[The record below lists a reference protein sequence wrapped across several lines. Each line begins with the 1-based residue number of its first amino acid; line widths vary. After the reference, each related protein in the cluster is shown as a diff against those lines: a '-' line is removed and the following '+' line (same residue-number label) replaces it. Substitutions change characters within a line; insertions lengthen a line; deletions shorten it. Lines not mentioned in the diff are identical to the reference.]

1 MLSLSELKPILKEML
16 AEDGLGPA
24 IKRLKAALPPD
35 SKAFNDLVLLE
46 AELKEANLK
55 RIRGSLSETE
65 LDIKY
70 NSLRERFLD
79 FLNALDQRDLEAS
92 PTGKKAKQGSL
103 LYQIPGAMTV
113 HKETRCLVRIAYDE
127 ATLIENIE
135 LTRDTRIKDVRI
147 AEVMEVELID
157 PAEQPAFAIRSY
169 NRQEQFVEKDDYTE
183 WTFYVKPLRE
193 GQFPLL
199 LRVSVIEKV
208 GDKERVRDIVLEE
221 TVVIVADPVAEA
233 APAGFKSSGYVVGE
247 AAETPAAPAPSR
259 RTPMQMVAWSLALLI
274 GFSGMAYAAVPAVR
288 LNVDWTF
295 ATVIDSREAYQN
307 FADKHKG
314 TAKAG
319 KALEKV
325 EDIDWEAVQET
336 PSVQDIEKFL
346 ELHPDG
352 RHNWEAVELLATLPL
367 PAALQSTTIA
377 VLQQYVA
384 ARPAAPAVNKVQ
396 EILQTVKTAEEST
409 TPINTATDSKTSDP
423 ADKNNSAVATDAD
436 MSSTQQKTSSATGT
450 TTPATDPRPA
460 EYDMR
465 EPAVKEAEKT
475 TPPVTEPAKTE
486 TSQPASAKAS
496 TGETDNSQSTTEGEL
511 SDPLKKLERDMVRV
525 AAGSFI
531 RGCKDATR
539 DGDCYDSEKPRRE
552 VQVPA
557 FSIGRYEV
565 TQAQW
570 RAVMGSDPSNFKN
583 CDECPVEQVSWNDI
597 REFLTKLNNLT
608 GKRYRLPTEAEWEYA
623 ARGGSKTKDYLYSG
637 SKNLDEVGW
646 YDDNSGY
653 KTHPVGRKKANE
665 LGLYDMSGNVWEW
678 CEDDWH
684 DNYNGAPTDGRAWVD
699 SSRGSYRV
707 DRGGSWFLTARRCR
721 AAFRNDGTPAFRDDN
736 LGFRLAL

>member
-24 IKRLKAALPPD
+24 IMRLKAALPPD
-35 SKAFNDLVLLE
+35 SKAYNDLVLLE

-55 RIRGSLSETE
+55 RVRGSLSETD
-65 LDIKY
+65 LDTKY

-79 FLNALDQRDLEAS
+79 FLNALDQRDLEAAQ
-92 PTGKKAKQGSL
+92 TGKKAKQGSL

-127 ATLIENIE
+127 ATLLENIE

-221 TVVIVADPVAEA
+221 TVVIVADPVAET
-233 APAGFKSSGYVVGE
+233 APAGFKPAGYVVGE
-247 AAETPAAPAPSR
+247 APVEAPAATTPAR
-259 RTPMQMVAWSLALLI
+259 RAPMQMVAWSLALLI
-274 GFSGMAYAAVPAVR
+274 GFSGVAYAAVPAVR

-295 ATVIDSREAYQN
+295 ATVIDSRKAYQD
-307 FADKHKG
+307 FAENHKG
-314 TAKAG
+314 TAQAG
-319 KALEKV
+319 KALEKI
-325 EDIDWEAVQET
+325 ENIDWEAVQET
-336 PSVQDIEKFL
+336 PSVQVVEDFL
-346 ELHPDG
+346 ELHPEG
-352 RHNWEAVELLATLPL
+352 RHTWEAVELLATLPL
-367 PAALQSTTIA
+367 PAALQPATIA
-377 VLQQYVA
+377 VMKKYVV

-396 EILQTVKTAEEST
+396 DILQTVKTAEEST
-409 TPINTATDSKTSDP
+409 TPPNTATSTNSKTGAP
-423 ADKNNSAVATDAD
+423 ADKKNSAVVTDA
-436 MSSTQQKTSSATGT
+436 STKTSSAEESKSPMTELRT
-450 TTPATDPRPA
+450 A

-475 TPPVTEPAKTE
+475 TPPATEPAKTE
-486 TSQPASAKAS
+486 TSQPASSNTSA
-496 TGETDNSQSTTEGEL
+496 GETDKAQSTTEGEL
-511 SDPLKKLERDMVRV
+511 SDPIKKLERDMVRV
-525 AAGSFI
+525 AGGSFTM
-531 RGCKDATR
+531 GCKDAQR
-539 DGDCYDSEKPRRE
+539 DGDCYDSEKPPRT
-552 VQVPA
+552 VNVKD
-557 FSIGRYEV
+557 FSIGKYEV

-570 RAVMGSDPSNFKN
+570 RAVMDRNPSDNEG
-583 CDECPVEQVSWNDI
+583 CDQCPVENVSWNDI
-597 REFLTKLNNLT
+597 QDFLKKLNALT
-608 GKRYRLPTEAEWEYA
+608 GERYRLPTEAEWEYA
-623 ARGGSKTKDYLYSG
+623 ARGGARSKDYLYSG

-646 YDDNSGY
+646 YDDNSGG
-653 KTHPVGRKKANE
+653 KTHPVGKKAANE

-684 DNYNGAPTDGRAWVD
+684 DDYKGAPKDGRAWVG
-699 SSRGSYRV
+699 SSRGGNRV
-707 DRGGSWFLTARRCR
+707 SRGGSWFNDAESCR
-721 AAFRNDGTPAFRDDN
+721 AAYRGDWYPASRRSN
-736 LGFRLAL
+736 VGFRLVRSS